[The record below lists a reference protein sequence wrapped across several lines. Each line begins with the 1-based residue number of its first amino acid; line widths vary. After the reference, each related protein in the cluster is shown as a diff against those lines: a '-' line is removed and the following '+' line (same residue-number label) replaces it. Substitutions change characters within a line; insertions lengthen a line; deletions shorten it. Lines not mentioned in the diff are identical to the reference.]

1 MAGTATG
8 GILGCGGPSTETGT
22 LSDLTAYDTAGRL
35 QANFT
40 PSQGRLAMPGPFPGR
55 VVEVGHAGSIDQGR
69 RDPVIVKAMV
79 DY

>member
-35 QANFT
+35 LRRLDLGFRELAPT
-40 PSQGRLAMPGPFPGR
+40 CGEIVPSTGMDEPNQENR
-55 VVEVGHAGSIDQGR
+55 
-69 RDPVIVKAMV
+69 
-79 DY
+79 